1 MQPQTLARGRIVL
14 SAPTAADVDRITEL
28 CQDPDIQRWT
38 TIPVPYARQDAV
50 GFLTAM
56 VEPGWATGSPVWAVR
71 IRPADRADAEP
82 VLQGMI
88 SLTDRG
94 NRLWEIGYWMAAEA
108 RGTGAMTTA
117 VELALDFARDQLGA
131 AAVRWKCLV
140 LDGEPNWASWRIAW
154 KVGFRLDGPV
164 RAGCVQRGELR
175 DGWVATWL
183 VGEPRTPVA
192 AWQGPVRGAYARPAM
207 PDPRDPDALVR
218 QFHHTYAMPIQDT
231 PEVDRERLGLR
242 MGLVAEEFAELVG
255 AVYGDAAEAEILAAY
270 ERLGDAR
277 TRDTV
282 ATADALGD
290 LVYVAYGMAL
300 ECGIPLPE
308 VLGEIQASNLSKLG
322 ADGRPIY
329 RADGKVLKGPGFV
342 EPDIAGVLRRHRP

>member
-1 MQPQTLARGRIVL
+1 MQPQTLTRGRIVL
-14 SAPTAADVDRITEL
+14 SAPTAADVDRITES
-28 CQDPDIQRWT
+28 CQDPQIQRWT
-38 TIPVPYARQDAV
+38 TIPVPYTREDAIA
-50 GFLTAM
+50 FLTTM
-56 VEPGWATGSPVWAVR
+56 VGPGWATGSPIWAVR
-71 IRPADRADAEP
+71 IRPEDDDSAEP
-82 VLQGMI
+82 VLQGML

-94 NRLWEIGYWMAAEA
+94 SRLWEVGYWMAPAA

-117 VELALDFARDQLGA
+117 VALAQEFAATRLA
-131 AAVRWKCLV
+131 ARAIRWKCLV

-154 KVGFRLDGPV
+154 KCGFRLDGPL
-164 RAGCVQRGELR
+164 RLGCTQRGELR
-175 DGWVATWL
+175 DGWVATWV
-183 VGEPRTPVA
+183 VGEPRTPVEP
-192 AWQGPVRGAYARPAM
+192 WRGPVGGDFPRPAL

-218 QFHHTYAMPIQDT
+218 QFHATYALPVEQI
-231 PEVDRERLGLR
+231 PGVDRDRVHMR

-255 AVYGDAAEAEILAAY
+255 AVYGDGAEQAILTAY
-270 ERLGDAR
+270 EQLGDEH

-322 ADGRPIY
+322 ADGKPIY

-342 EPDIAGVLRRHRP
+342 EPDIAGVLRRHRA